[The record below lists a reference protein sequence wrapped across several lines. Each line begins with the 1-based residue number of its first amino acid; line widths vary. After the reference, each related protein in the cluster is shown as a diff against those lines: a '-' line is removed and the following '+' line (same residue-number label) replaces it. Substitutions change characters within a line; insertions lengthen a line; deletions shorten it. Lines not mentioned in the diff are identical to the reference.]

1 LNPLLRRSLLA
12 YGGLGGS
19 ALIAAQASAQ
29 TLGNPTFGNPDQPAQ
44 GAVNASPQA
53 LADPGP
59 HNSSLANQFPSAL
72 SPPATDVSSQPPF
85 WSSFNIQPRRI
96 QAGGWARQVTQ
107 REFPL
112 ATTIA
117 GVNMRLDAGGLRE
130 LHWHLASE
138 WAYMTKGRCRITL
151 IDEKG
156 RPYIQDVGEG
166 DIWFFP
172 AGLPHSLQGLG
183 PDGCEFILAFGDGDQ
198 SEYSTLLVTDWL
210 AHTPPEVL
218 AANFGVPAE
227 SLSSIPLNDLWIFQ
241 AREPGPLAADQAAV
255 AGAGAPPNPFTFP
268 LGASRPFKESA
279 FGSVRLADS
288 TIFKAAN
295 TTAAAIETIK
305 PGCIRTMH
313 WHPNADEWQYY
324 LQGTGRMTVFGAG
337 PRATTADFRAGDVGN
352 VTRASGHYIQNTGD
366 TDLVF
371 LAVFRTA
378 EYQEVS
384 LADWLA
390 RTPPAMVSQHFNLDP
405 AVVARFPKNNPPF
418 ARV

>member
-1 LNPLLRRSLLA
+1 MNPLLRRNVLA
-12 YGGLGGS
+12 GLGGG
-19 ALIAAQASAQ
+19 ALIASQASAQ
-29 TLGNPTFGNPDQPAQ
+29 VFGNPDAPAQ

-53 LADPGP
+53 LLDPGP
-59 HNSSLANQFPSAL
+59 RSAALADQFPSATN
-72 SPPATDVSSQPPF
+72 PPPTDVSSQPPF

-112 ATTIA
+112 ATSIA
-117 GVNMRLDAGGLRE
+117 GVNMRLAAGGIRE
-130 LHWHLASE
+130 LHWHLTGE
-138 WAYMTKGRCRITL
+138 WAYMTNGRCRITVL
-151 IDEKG
+151 DAQG
-156 RPYIQDVGEG
+156 RPQVQDVGAG
-166 DIWFFP
+166 DLWFFP

-183 PDGCEFILAFGDGDQ
+183 PDGAEFVLAFDNGAQ
-198 SEYSTLLVTDWL
+198 SEYDTLLVTDWL

-227 SLSSIPLNDLWIFQ
+227 SLSTIPLNDLWIFQ
-241 AREPGPLAADQAAV
+241 GQEPGPLAADQAAV
-255 AGAGAPPNPFTFP
+255 AGAGDPVNPFTYS
-268 LGASRPFKESA
+268 LGASRPFKESE
-279 FGSVRLADS
+279 FGSIRLADS
-288 TIFKAAN
+288 SIFKAS
-295 TTAAAIETIK
+295 TTVAAAIERVK
-305 PGCIRTMH
+305 PGCMRTMH

-324 LQGTGRMTVFGAG
+324 LQGQGRMTVFGAG

-371 LAVFRTA
+371 LAIFRTA

-390 RTPPAMVSQHFNLDP
+390 RTPPALVAQHFRLDP
-405 AVVARFPKNNPPF
+405 SIVARFPKNNPPF